1 MQNQFQINENVL
13 IIRNAGYLQKAVV
26 KEIITNEFLVFW
38 NEGNETKSVIYLC
51 TISSLANT

>member
-26 KEIITNEFLVFW
+26 KEIIKNEFLVFW